1 MMALSPPFIFVHVPK
16 TGGNSIQNILRGYSD
31 DEIVSREPYQDGV
44 ERFEVRNPT
53 YGFAK
58 HSPLSEYRQKLPA
71 EIYDGAFRF
80 ACVRNPWEWAV
91 SYYFSPHRQVSG
103 FSRDSFVEFLQGA
116 PPMTYFLRERTDQ
129 PLAEVV
135 HNFDHLMRYETL
147 QADFDTVCDR
157 LGISRQVLPRV
168 NASTRGR
175 VEDYYDEETV
185 ELVRSRFAEDVELL
199 GYDVPWAGR
208 QYA

>member
-1 MMALSPPFIFVHVPK
+1 MMATSPPFIFVHVPK
-16 TGGNSIQNILRGYSD
+16 TGGNSIQNILRRYSS
-31 DEIVSREPYQDGV
+31 DEIVAKEPYQDGV

-58 HSPLSEYRQKLPA
+58 HSPLSEYRDKLPA
-71 EIYDGAFRF
+71 EIYARSFRF
-80 ACVRNPWEWAV
+80 ACVRNPWEWVV

-103 FSRDSFVEFLQGA
+103 FDRESFVEFIRSA
-116 PPMTYFLRERTDQ
+116 PPMTYFLRDRPAQ
-129 PLAEVV
+129 PLAEVA
-135 HNFDHLMRYETL
+135 HNFDLLMRYETL
-147 QADFDTVCDR
+147 QADFDAACDR
-157 LGISRQVLPRV
+157 LGVPRQMLPRV

>member
-1 MMALSPPFIFVHVPK
+1 MMALSPPFLFVHVPK
-16 TGGNSIQNILRGYSD
+16 TGGNSIQNILRRYSD
-31 DEIVSREPYQDGV
+31 DEIVAKEPYQDGV

-58 HSPLSEYRQKLPA
+58 HSPLSEYREKLPA
-71 EIYDGAFRF
+71 ETYGRLFKF

-91 SYYFSPHRQVSG
+91 SYYFSPHRQVGG
-103 FSRDSFVEFLQGA
+103 FTRDSFVEFLSGA
-116 PPMTYFLRERTDQ
+116 PPMTYFLRERPGQ
-129 PLAEVV
+129 PLSEVLR
-135 HNFDHLMRYETL
+135 NFDHLMRYETL
-147 QADFDTVCDR
+147 QADFDAVCDR
-157 LGISRQVLPRV
+157 LGLARQALPRV

-185 ELVRSRFAEDVELL
+185 ELVRNRFAEDVELL